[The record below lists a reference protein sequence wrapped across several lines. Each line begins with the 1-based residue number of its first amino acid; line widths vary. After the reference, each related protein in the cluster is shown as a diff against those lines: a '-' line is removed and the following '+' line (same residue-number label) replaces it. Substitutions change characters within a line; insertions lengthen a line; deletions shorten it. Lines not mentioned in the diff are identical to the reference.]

1 MVIGHYDCGVQNV
14 DPKSMIEKMLLRG
27 VTHEDLERIEHS
39 DVNIDE
45 WLKGFEDPADSVRE
59 TLEII
64 KTHPLI
70 PGDVDCSGY
79 LMDPV
84 TGRIDVLEE

>member
-1 MVIGHYDCGVQNV
+1 M
-14 DPKSMIEKMLLRG
+14 
-27 VTHEDLERIEHS
+27 
-39 DVNIDE
+39 DE
-45 WLKGFEDPADSVRE
+45 WLKGFEDPAESVRE

-64 KTHPLI
+64 KNHPLI

-84 TGRIDVLEE
+84 TGRIECVEDRLPA

>member
-1 MVIGHYDCGVQNV
+1 
-14 DPKSMIEKMLLRG
+14 
-27 VTHEDLERIEHS
+27 
-39 DVNIDE
+39 
-45 WLKGFEDPADSVRE
+45 
-59 TLEII
+59 
-64 KTHPLI
+64 LI